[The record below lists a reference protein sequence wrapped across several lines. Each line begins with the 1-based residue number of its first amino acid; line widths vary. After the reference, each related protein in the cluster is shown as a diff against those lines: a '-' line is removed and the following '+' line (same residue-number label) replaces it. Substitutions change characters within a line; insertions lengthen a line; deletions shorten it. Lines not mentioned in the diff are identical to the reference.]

1 MNSRARQL
9 SRQYAA
15 ALCRYLKRPQETHL
29 QQAYE
34 LGREASARGL
44 GVLDVARVHQSA
56 LASCLSPTQSAAEK
70 ARTLRAAE
78 TLFMETLSPFEA
90 MHRGFRDANLELQQL
105 NAQLKRRNAELR
117 ASEDHFHQL
126 FEQARV
132 MQENL
137 RALSTKI
144 LHVQEEERKHIS
156 RELHD
161 EVGQAL
167 TAIDVNLALLQ
178 RNGDAGPAGLRKRI
192 ADAQNLLRQTMNTV
206 HDFACEL
213 RPSTLDDLGLLP
225 ALRSYTQR
233 FAERTGLGVRF
244 AAAADFEDLNS
255 EQKTVVFRVT
265 QESLTNV
272 AKHAHA
278 RRVVVSLR
286 RLADRLRLQIQDD
299 GKSFLVDRQLCVNGK
314 KRLGLLGM
322 QERVRLVNG
331 RFAIESAPGR
341 GTTVRVEI
349 PFKSDKEKLT
359 YAKNK
364 CAAG

>member
-161 EVGQAL
+161 EVGQSL
-167 TAIDVNLALLQ
+167 TAINTNLTMLQ
-178 RNGDAGPAGLRKRI
+178 RNGTVDSALLKKKI
-192 ADAQNLLRQTMNTV
+192 ADTQSLLEQTMETV
-206 HDFACEL
+206 HRFAREL
-213 RPSTLDDLGLLP
+213 RPAMLDELGLLP
-225 ALRSYTQR
+225 AL
-233 FAERTGLGVRF
+233 
-244 AAAADFEDLNS
+244 
-255 EQKTVVFRVT
+255 
-265 QESLTNV
+265 
-272 AKHAHA
+272 
-278 RRVVVSLR
+278 
-286 RLADRLRLQIQDD
+286 
-299 GKSFLVDRQLCVNGK
+299 
-314 KRLGLLGM
+314 
-322 QERVRLVNG
+322 
-331 RFAIESAPGR
+331 
-341 GTTVRVEI
+341 
-349 PFKSDKEKLT
+349 
-359 YAKNK
+359 
-364 CAAG
+364 